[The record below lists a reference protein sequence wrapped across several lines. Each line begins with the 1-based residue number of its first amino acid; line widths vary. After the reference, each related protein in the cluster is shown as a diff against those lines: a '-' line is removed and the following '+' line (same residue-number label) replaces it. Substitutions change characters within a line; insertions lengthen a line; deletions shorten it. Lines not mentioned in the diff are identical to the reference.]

1 MTYDVR
7 NPEPSRPNLRTIL
20 VMIGVGVAAYVLV
33 RWPEI
38 SSAGPIHD
46 LLVALHLQP

>member
-20 VMIGVGVAAYVLV
+20 IMIGVIIAVYALA